1 MPSAARWSERPH
13 LFGMPQPV
21 ASPVQCQLLPG
32 TGQCPLH
39 PLKHVKGGGLL
50 GGMNETPVQ
59 GRFSGS
65 VMWFVHSISPDKNH
79 AVGQR
84 GVNTRSCA
92 GPLSAVAVFLFVS
105 NVPLCDVCRYTAHV
119 RGVGHRSNSRKGRV
133 LVLHYTQCAVNRH
146 CVVSSKIGS
155 FKSPTPR
162 KRWWSTIF

>member
-1 MPSAARWSERPH
+1 MPFAARWSERPH

-21 ASPVQCQLLPG
+21 APPVQRQLLPG

-84 GVNTRSCA
+84 GVKTRSCA
-92 GPLSAVAVFLFVS
+92 GPLSAVAVFFICLKRAIVWRL
-105 NVPLCDVCRYTAHV
+105 PLHRARARCGTQVKFTQRPRPCTPLHTMCCEQAL
-119 RGVGHRSNSRKGRV
+119 RGFEQN
-133 LVLHYTQCAVNRH
+133 
-146 CVVSSKIGS
+146 
-155 FKSPTPR
+155 
-162 KRWWSTIF
+162 W